1 MLKPAPATD
10 YQCLAAVSC
19 GSYSVA
25 PGSRIAL
32 FLSRLL
38 TSGLVTL
45 LGLAGLLLV
54 LKPAIAQDDQW
65 ARTIARTAESVV
77 SLQLSQLRTFGDA
90 DQGGSGGTGFVVDAE
105 RGIILTNRH
114 IVGSGPVRFS
124 ATFQNQERV
133 DAVPLYRDPVHD
145 FAFLRYD
152 PAQLQYAQPE
162 SLQLRPDKVRTGLN
176 IRVLGSDGGEQLSIL
191 TGTIARIDR
200 AAPSYGRYGYNDF
213 NTFYLQAASSTSGGS
228 SGSPVIDFDGDV
240 VALNAAANTRTA
252 SSFFLPLY
260 RVQYALQRLQADEA
274 IDRGTLQTLFA
285 HQPFRS
291 LRRLGLDQ
299 ATEETVRQLDPLNNG
314 MLTIAQVLTDGVAD
328 GQLLEGDIL
337 IRVDGQ
343 YIANY
348 VDLEAILDAS
358 IGKQLSVEILRQ
370 GEPVKLELEVSDLH
384 ALSPNRLVEIGDSI
398 FQNMSIQHSR
408 AMNLPQQGVVV
419 ARPGYFLDRANIRA
433 GSVIT
438 ELNGVKLE
446 NVDDLLSVL
455 AQPRSGKML
464 ARLIQPGRE
473 FTSSVAQIEVDN
485 QWFSHQQCERVDK
498 VRFWDCSSIDL
509 PDSTEATESTE
520 VTVPSYRDPLLNRVA
535 PALVRIDFNIP
546 HTLDNVYAN
555 HFSGVGLVVDTEE
568 GLIAVDRN
576 TVPISLG
583 DAEVT
588 FFGSTIIKAQVVFQ
602 HPAHNIALLR
612 YDPAKLGDV
621 TFEALELQIDN
632 QPLVQPL
639 FMIGYRQDG
648 TFRKHPVTETS
659 RVTVSLQ
666 PPRLARFQQSVVD
679 LYGVADMPPSLGG
692 PLVDEAG
699 VVQAIWMSFAFQDG
713 QDIQQ
718 QEWAMP
724 APLLAESIRLYQSG
738 KGFYSL
744 DVTLDYRP
752 IALSRQLG
760 LPDEWL
766 SQLLALD
773 AESRRVLYVQ
783 QVVPG
788 THAESVLEVGDILLA
803 IDGELV
809 ADLFEVEKRVQQDQV
824 AVSVLR
830 NGEVLELSVKPSV
843 LSTIGTGRII
853 QWAGATF
860 QEAHREIALYR
871 GVDPDGVYISATRQ
885 GSPALWD
892 RLYRNR
898 FVTAVDGVAVTN
910 LDEFLAEVLKK
921 EQDQITRL
929 SVLTT
934 SGRRGIVSVQPEYQ
948 FWPTVEL
955 QRQGDQWLRLEHKH

>member
-1 MLKPAPATD
+1 MLK
-10 YQCLAAVSC
+10 LV
-19 GSYSVA
+19 V
-25 PGSRIAL
+25 
-32 FLSRLL
+32 
-38 TSGLVTL
+38 VTL
-45 LGLAGLLLV
+45 TQRSARFFGVIRYAARLPGLTFLCVLLALAHPV
-54 LKPAIAQDDQW
+54 SAQDDQW
-65 ARTIARTAESVV
+65 ARTVARTAESVV
-77 SLQLSQLRTFGDA
+77 SLQLSQLRSFGDA

-133 DAVPLYRDPVHD
+133 DAMPLYRDPVHD

-152 PAQLQYAQPE
+152 PAKLQYAKPE

-200 AAPSYGRYGYNDF
+200 EAPSYGRYGYNDF

-260 RVQYALQRLQADEA
+260 RVQHALKRLQDNEA

-285 HQPFRS
+285 HRPFRS

-299 ATEETVRQLDPLNNG
+299 ATEDSVRQLDPTNNG
-314 MLTIAQVLTDGVAD
+314 MLTVSQILPDGVAD
-328 GQLLEGDIL
+328 GQFVEGDIL
-337 IRVDGQ
+337 VSVDGQ
-343 YIANY
+343 LIANY

-358 IGKQLSVEILRQ
+358 IDKQLNVELVRQ
-370 GEPVKLELEVSDLH
+370 GEAIQVAVAVADLH
-384 ALSPNRLVEIGDSI
+384 ALSPDRFVEIGDSI

-408 AMNLPQQGVVV
+408 AMNLPQQGVVIV
-419 ARPGYFLDRANIRA
+419 RPGYFLERANVPA

-438 ELNGVKLE
+438 ELDGRQLN

-455 AQPRSGKML
+455 RQERDGKML
-464 ARLIQPGRE
+464 ARLVQPGRE
-473 FTSSVAQIEVDN
+473 FTNSIAQIDIDN
-485 QWFSHQQCERVDK
+485 RWFSHQQCTRVDNA
-498 VRFWDCSSIDL
+498 RFWDCSVIEL
-509 PDSTEATESTE
+509 PDATDASASTA
-520 VTVPSYRDPLLNRVA
+520 VKLPFYRDPLLNSVA
-535 PALVRIDFNIP
+535 PALVRVDFHIP

-555 HFSGVGLVVDTEE
+555 HFNGVGLVVDTEE

-576 TVPISLG
+576 TVPIGLG
-583 DAEVT
+583 DAEIT
-588 FFGSTIIKAQVVFQ
+588 FFGSTLLDARVVFL
-602 HPAHNIALLR
+602 HPSHNIALLK
-612 YDPAKLGDV
+612 YDPADLGDV
-621 TFEALELQIDN
+621 DFEALELQVDN
-632 QPLVQPL
+632 QPLTQPL

-659 RVTVSLQ
+659 RLTLALQ
-666 PPRLARFQQSVVD
+666 SPRLARFQQSVVD
-679 LYGVADMPPSLGG
+679 LYGVPDMPPSLGG
-692 PLVDEAG
+692 PLVNADG
-699 VVQAIWMSFAFQDG
+699 VVQAIWMSFAYQDG

-724 APLLAESIRLYQSG
+724 APLLAEALRLYKSD

-744 DVTLDYRP
+744 DATLDYRP

-766 SQLLALD
+766 TRYLALD

-788 THAESVLEVGDILLA
+788 THAETLLEVGDILLA

-809 ADLFEVEKRVQQDQV
+809 ADLFEVEKRVQKDNIDI
-824 AVSVLR
+824 SVLR
-830 NGEVLELSVKPSV
+830 NGEVLQLNIKPSL
-843 LSTIGTGRII
+843 LSTNGTDRII

-860 QEAHREIALYR
+860 QDAHREIALYR
-871 GVDPDGVYISATRQ
+871 GVSPDGVYISSTQ
-885 GSPALWD
+885 HGSPALWD
-892 RLYRNR
+892 RLFRNR

-929 SVLTT
+929 SVVTT
-934 SGRRGIVSVQPEYQ
+934 TGRRGIVSVQPEYQ

-955 QRQGDQWLRLEHKH
+955 RRDEDKWQRLEHDH